1 MTHIVLI
8 VENQRS
14 TSNFHYSLKT
24 GRPLIMLYCRT
35 RKAHV
40 ARFPLDEWRKD
51 NFRIA
56 RNLLDQ
62 MLPVPILFDVE
73 HVVPES
79 ATPAPVAQGNTV
91 VVQDA
96 VPQPATKKPVR
107 IRRLTKKE
115 RAELRE
121 GQ

>member
-62 MLPVPILFDVE
+62 MLPVPILFDIEVE
-73 HVVPES
+73 QV
-79 ATPAPVAQGNTV
+79 PAPPAP
-91 VVQDA
+91 A
-96 VPQPATKKPVR
+96 APEPEPPKESLPQPAPKPVR